1 MKRIA
6 LLVLMVL
13 SIAVAASADGTIINI
28 NDGPI
33 AFVLGAEAG
42 FVKVLSHTITVGDPG
57 TNDPFNYV
65 TQGGQEILSPFS
77 RFTTELNIANQ
88 HSIIFLYQPLELVT
102 QSKFESDVTLDGV
115 TFEAGQIVDIT
126 YSFPFYRLSYLYDF
140 FPSNN
145 IELSAGL
152 SLQLRNASIRFESF
166 DGVAGSDATIDADEL
181 VISQNL
187 GPVPIIKLRA
197 GYRFANGPIP
207 GAFVELEADGF
218 YASSAFFNG
227 ATYDFSGSIF
237 DASLRA
243 GFSPRP
249 GLDVFANL
257 RGLGGGANGTRGDA
271 REFWTESINGYTD
284 NFLTTLSLTL
294 GARIR

>member
-1 MKRIA
+1 MRRIA
-6 LLVLMVL
+6 TVLLLVLLTTVGV
-13 SIAVAASADGTIINI
+13 VAEDSIINL
-28 NDGPI
+28 NDSI
-33 AFVLGAEAG
+33 IDLELTAEAG

-65 TQGGQEILSPFS
+65 TQGGQEILAPFS
-77 RFTTELNIANQ
+77 RFTSELNIADQ
-88 HSIIFLYQPLELVT
+88 HAVIFLYQPLELVT

-140 FPSNN
+140 FPSKN
-145 IELSAGL
+145 IELAAGL
-152 SLQLRNASIRFESF
+152 SLQLRNASIRFDSVNQLA
-166 DGVAGSDATIDADEL
+166 DGNNDREL

-187 GPVPIIKLRA
+187 GPVPILKLRA
-197 GYRFANGPIP
+197 GYKFADGPIP

-227 ATYDFSGSIF
+227 AAYDFSGSIF
-237 DASLRA
+237 DASLRV

-271 REFWTESINGYTD
+271 REFWTESLGGYTD